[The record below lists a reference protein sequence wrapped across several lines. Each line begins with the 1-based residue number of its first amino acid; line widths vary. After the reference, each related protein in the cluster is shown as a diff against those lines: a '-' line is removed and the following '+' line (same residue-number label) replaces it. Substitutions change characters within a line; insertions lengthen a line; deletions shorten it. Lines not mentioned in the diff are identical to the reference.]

1 MEYAIAAIAVVLTVL
16 AWKINKKVL
25 SCYYILACLWTEFY
39 YINICGGKVR
49 IYHFIAITIILLEIM
64 KAISLLK
71 HKRFWPIWI
80 FVIWAV
86 VISVFAVHPLS
97 AFISV
102 ISLALNCAVGVAA
115 LVILYN
121 KWISVKDIQQVTT
134 IGLIICCIIGIIQ
147 FFMQV
152 LFNINIGASAEQVT
166 QIAIGMIPAL
176 NTEANV
182 FGRVMMVYMLFMLPT
197 LISQSKEIR
206 GIWCMYIL
214 SIFCTL
220 INATRSVLYP
230 GIVAIVLC
238 LFIAIYKKQFL
249 NAVKTYAKLAVV
261 AGIIIGLLLLQ
272 IIPAY
277 PYTYYKLQS
286 MMGGSTI
293 DTSRML
299 SEAKY
304 DTIDSQKDDNYVSMD
319 ELNANK
325 ANAINS
331 NKEDSSSSAEK
342 DKETG
347 ELIEKEEESGKL
359 IEKEEESGKF
369 ENKGYDESATYRV
382 GMIKMSVQS
391 VVSNP
396 KTVLVGKGWGQVFVT
411 INNTVVTQTGG
422 SDWVCA
428 FVYTGVIGLILYC
441 IMTFSIFVALIIEGV
456 LKKRENTSLSLQLLG
471 ALGACFIIGVSGL
484 LSANIIMPYYWLIV
498 CISVFLV
505 EQAKECEK

>member
-1 MEYAIAAIAVVLTVL
+1 
-16 AWKINKKVL
+16 
-25 SCYYILACLWTEFY
+25 
-39 YINICGGKVR
+39 
-49 IYHFIAITIILLEIM
+49 
-64 KAISLLK
+64 
-71 HKRFWPIWI
+71 
-80 FVIWAV
+80 
-86 VISVFAVHPLS
+86 
-97 AFISV
+97 
-102 ISLALNCAVGVAA
+102 
-115 LVILYN
+115 
-121 KWISVKDIQQVTT
+121 
-134 IGLIICCIIGIIQ
+134 
-147 FFMQV
+147 
-152 LFNINIGASAEQVT
+152 
-166 QIAIGMIPAL
+166 
-176 NTEANV
+176 
-182 FGRVMMVYMLFMLPT
+182 
-197 LISQSKEIR
+197 
-206 GIWCMYIL
+206 MYIL

-347 ELIEKEEESGKL
+347 EL